1 MGQQGLNN
9 FEYAQI
15 KGFNTPHLNSLEG
28 MSNPTNEF
36 DTNGNDNFDVNDKF
50 DINKFNAAF
59 EKNIEATTQTN
70 RDLESARLS
79 KLNLQK
85 PEVKPYELSFSQ
97 MLIGIKDT
105 WFGLTDDL
113 LQKQYYIETFTKQNR
128 LFFIGLTIIL
138 IIIII
143 YLYDIIFASY
153 DENYITQTNIAE
165 KKIVEIHHIYYDSSG
180 NQLSRPPVTSE
191 QYIQE

>member
-9 FEYAQI
+9 FDYAQI
-15 KGFNTPHLNSLEG
+15 KGFKTPYLNSLEG
-28 MSNPTNEF
+28 MSDPTNEF
-36 DTNGNDNFDVNDKF
+36 NTNGNANFDVNDKF

-59 EKNIEATTQTN
+59 EQNIEATTQTN

-113 LQKQYYIETFTKQNR
+113 LQKQYYTETFTKQNR

-153 DENYITQTNIAE
+153 DETYINQTNIAE
-165 KKIVEIHHIYYDSSG
+165 KKIVEIHHVYYDSSG
-180 NQLSRPPVTSE
+180 RQLSQPPITHEV
-191 QYIQE
+191 